1 MCASG
6 TSHFAAAIR
15 SRAARAVCR
24 PHSGEMRRHPVR
36 AGNKSRLFIGGAIC
50 YPPTRGVNP
59 RLPPEQVR
67 IVASKKPQP
76 EPEERSLTALD
87 VLGPKGHIA
96 RRLPK
101 YEHRAEQ
108 LAMAQAVERAIREK
122 QHLIVEAGTGVGKS
136 FAYLI
141 PAILAATANQGRRDD
156 EADPPPKRK
165 PIIISTHTISLQEQL
180 ISRDIPFLNSVL
192 PVEFSAVMVKGRG
205 NYVSLRRLY
214 STREKAASLFAEDE
228 KLKQLG
234 ALLEWSTN
242 TSDGSKTSLGFRPL
256 PDVWDEVQSEHG
268 NCLGKK
274 CPTYEACH
282 YFKARR
288 RAWNADIL
296 VVNHALFFSDLAIR
310 RDGGQILPDYDVVV
324 FDEAHTVESV
334 ASDHLGITVT
344 SGQVEYLLG
353 KLYNDRTNRGLLV
366 HHHLSQAQML
376 AHEIRFQARDFFYG
390 VREAQHRQGKPNGR
404 VRQPLEVEVDICA
417 NLLKLGSMIAVASKD
432 IQDEGQRLELTSAAE
447 RCQGVAVSL
456 EAWLRQSTPEA
467 VHWLEM
473 SGKKREQTTLAC
485 APVDVGP
492 QLREE
497 LFNKVS
503 TVILTSATLAVAG
516 HDFEFVQ
523 RRLGLTKSL
532 EAKLGSPFNYRQ
544 NVQLILPQGMPD
556 PGEKP
561 QEYEAA
567 VCLMIKKYVARTA
580 GRAFVLFTSYAM
592 LQNCVDRLLPWL
604 RAEKYSLYSQGD
616 QTPRT
621 QLLDKFREDPRAVL
635 FGTESFWQG
644 VDVPGDALQ
653 NVIITKLPFSVPDHP
668 LLEARIEAIKARGGN
683 PFMEYQVP
691 EAIIKLKQG
700 FGRLI
705 RTKTDTGIVVILDP
719 RVRTKRYGEMFLES
733 LPQCQLLLEEM

>member
-1 MCASG
+1 
-6 TSHFAAAIR
+6 
-15 SRAARAVCR
+15 
-24 PHSGEMRRHPVR
+24 
-36 AGNKSRLFIGGAIC
+36 
-50 YPPTRGVNP
+50 
-59 RLPPEQVR
+59 
-67 IVASKKPQP
+67 
-76 EPEERSLTALD
+76 
-87 VLGPKGHIA
+87 
-96 RRLPK
+96 
-101 YEHRAEQ
+101 
-108 LAMAQAVERAIREK
+108 MAQAVERAIAEK
-122 QHLIVEAGTGVGKS
+122 KHLIVEAGTGVGKS
-136 FAYLI
+136 FAYLV

-156 EADPPPKRK
+156 EGEPLPKRK

-180 ISRDIPFLNSVL
+180 IGRDIPFLNSVL
-192 PVEFSAVMVKGRG
+192 PVEFSAVLVKGRS

-214 STREKAASLFAEDE
+214 GTRERAASLFSEDE
-228 KLKQLG
+228 KLRQLS
-234 ALLEWSTN
+234 ALLEWSADT
-242 TSDGSKTSLGFRPL
+242 TDGSRASLDFRPL

-268 NCLGKK
+268 NCLGKG
-274 CPTYEACH
+274 CPTYEECY

-288 RAWNADIL
+288 RVWNADVL

-310 RDGGQILPDYDVVV
+310 REGAQILPDYDVVI
-324 FDEAHTVESV
+324 FDEAHTVEAV

-344 SGQVEYLLG
+344 SGQVEYLLS

-366 HHHLSQAQML
+366 HHNLVDAQRL
-376 AHEIRFQARDFFYG
+376 AHEIRFEARDFFYG
-390 VREAQHRQGKPNGR
+390 VREAQHVTGKPNGR
-404 VRQPLEVEVDICA
+404 IRTPLHVEVDLCA
-417 NLLKLGSMIAVASKD
+417 NLLKLGSLIASASRD
-432 IQDEGQRLELTSAAE
+432 IADDSKRIELTSAAE
-447 RCQGVAVSL
+447 RCQGLAVSL
-456 EAWLRQSTPEA
+456 EAWLRQSTNDA

-473 SGKKREQTTLAC
+473 SGKKREQTTLAS

-492 QLREE
+492 LLREE
-497 LFNKVS
+497 LFNKVP
-503 TVILTSATLAVAG
+503 TVILASATLAVAG

-523 RRLGLTKSL
+523 RRLGINKAL
-532 EAKLGSPFNYRQ
+532 EARLGSPFNFRE

-556 PGEKP
+556 PGEQP
-561 QEYEAA
+561 MEYEAA
-567 VCLMIKKYVARTA
+567 VCAMIRKYVARTE
-580 GRAFVLFTSYAM
+580 GRAFILFTSYSM

-604 RAEKYSLYSQGD
+604 RKENYALYSQGD

-621 QLLDKFREDPRAVL
+621 QLLEQFRNDPRAVL

-719 RVRTKRYGEMFLES
+719 RVRTKRYGKMFLDS
-733 LPQCQLLLEEM
+733 LPQCQVILDEM

>member
-1 MCASG
+1 
-6 TSHFAAAIR
+6 
-15 SRAARAVCR
+15 
-24 PHSGEMRRHPVR
+24 
-36 AGNKSRLFIGGAIC
+36 
-50 YPPTRGVNP
+50 
-59 RLPPEQVR
+59 
-67 IVASKKPQP
+67 
-76 EPEERSLTALD
+76 
-87 VLGPKGHIA
+87 
-96 RRLPK
+96 
-101 YEHRAEQ
+101 
-108 LAMAQAVERAIREK
+108 MAQAVERAIAEK
-122 QHLIVEAGTGVGKS
+122 KHLIVEAGTGVGKS
-136 FAYLI
+136 FAYLV

-156 EADPPPKRK
+156 EGEPLPKRK

-180 ISRDIPFLNSVL
+180 IGRDIPFLNSVL
-192 PVEFSAVMVKGRG
+192 PVEFSAVLVKGRS

-214 STREKAASLFAEDE
+214 GTRERAASLFSEDE
-228 KLKQLG
+228 KLRQLS
-234 ALLEWSTN
+234 ALLEWSADT
-242 TSDGSKTSLGFRPL
+242 TDGSRASLDFRPL

-268 NCLGKK
+268 NCLGKG
-274 CPTYEACH
+274 CPTYEECY

-288 RAWNADIL
+288 RVWNADVL

-310 RDGGQILPDYDVVV
+310 REGAQILPDYDVVI
-324 FDEAHTVESV
+324 FDEAHTVEAV

-344 SGQVEYLLG
+344 SGQVEYLLS

-366 HHHLSQAQML
+366 HHNLVDAQRL
-376 AHEIRFQARDFFYG
+376 AHEIRFEARDFFYG
-390 VREAQHRQGKPNGR
+390 VREAQHVTGKPNGR
-404 VRQPLEVEVDICA
+404 IRTPLQVEVDLCA
-417 NLLKLGSMIAVASKD
+417 NLLKLGSLIASASRD
-432 IQDEGQRLELTSAAE
+432 IADDSKRIELTSAAE
-447 RCQGVAVSL
+447 RCQGLAVSL
-456 EAWLRQSTPEA
+456 EAWLRQSTNDA

-473 SGKKREQTTLAC
+473 SGKKREQTTLAS

-492 QLREE
+492 LLREE
-497 LFNKVS
+497 LFNKVP
-503 TVILTSATLAVAG
+503 TVILASATLAVAG

-523 RRLGLTKSL
+523 RRLGINKAL
-532 EAKLGSPFNYRQ
+532 EARLGSPFNFRE

-556 PGEKP
+556 PGEQP
-561 QEYEAA
+561 MEYEAA
-567 VCLMIKKYVARTA
+567 VCAMIRKYVARTE
-580 GRAFVLFTSYAM
+580 GRAFILFTSYSM

-604 RAEKYSLYSQGD
+604 RKENYALYSQGD

-621 QLLDKFREDPRAVL
+621 QLLEQFRNDPRAVL

-719 RVRTKRYGEMFLES
+719 RVRTKRYGKMFLDS
-733 LPQCQLLLEEM
+733 LPQCQVILDEM

>member
-1 MCASG
+1 M
-6 TSHFAAAIR
+6 T
-15 SRAARAVCR
+15 
-24 PHSGEMRRHPVR
+24 
-36 AGNKSRLFIGGAIC
+36 
-50 YPPTRGVNP
+50 
-59 RLPPEQVR
+59 
-67 IVASKKPQP
+67 SKKQPQP
-76 EPEERSLTALD
+76 EPEEPALTALT

-101 YEHRAEQ
+101 YEHRPEQ
-108 LAMAQAVERAIREK
+108 LEMAQAVEQAIANK

-136 FAYLI
+136 FAYLV
-141 PAILAATANQGRRDD
+141 PAILAATADQGRRDD
-156 EADPPPKRK
+156 DGDPKPKRK

-180 ISRDIPFLNSVL
+180 IGRDIPFLNSVL
-192 PVEFSAVMVKGRG
+192 PVEFSAVLVKGRS

-214 STREKAASLFAEDE
+214 GTKERAASLFGEDE
-228 KLKQLG
+228 RQKQLSD
-234 ALLEWSTN
+234 LLEWSTN
-242 TSDGSKTSLGFRPL
+242 TSDGSRASIGFRPL
-256 PDVWDEVQSEHG
+256 PDVWDEVQSESG
-268 NCLGKK
+268 NCLGKH
-274 CPTYEACH
+274 CPHFEECY

-288 RAWNADIL
+288 RVWNADVL

-310 RDGGQILPDYDVVV
+310 RDGAQILPDYDVVV

-344 SGQVEYLLG
+344 SGQIEYLIN
-353 KLYNDRTNRGLLV
+353 KLYNDRNQRGLLI
-366 HHHLSQAQML
+366 HHQLVGAQQL
-376 AHEIRFQARDFFYG
+376 AQEIRFQARDFFYG
-390 VREAQHRQGKPNGR
+390 VREAQYSQGRPNGR
-404 VRQPLEVEVDICA
+404 VREPLAIEVDLCA
-417 NLLKLGSMIAVASKD
+417 NLLKLGTMIAHAALG
-432 IQDEGQRLELTSAAE
+432 IRDEGQRMELTSAAE
-447 RCQGVAVSL
+447 RCHGMAVSL
-456 EAWLRQSTPEA
+456 ETWLKQSNEDA

-473 SGKKREQTTLAC
+473 SGKKRDQTTLAS

-492 QLREE
+492 LLREE
-497 LFNKVS
+497 LFNRIP
-503 TVILTSATLAVAG
+503 TVILASATLAVAG

-523 RRLGLTKSL
+523 RRLGVTKSL
-532 EAKLGSPFNYRQ
+532 EAKLGSPFNFRE
-544 NVQLILPQGMPD
+544 NVQLILPEGMPD
-556 PGEKP
+556 PGEQP
-561 QEYEAA
+561 QQYEAA
-567 VCLMIKKYVARTA
+567 VCVMIKRYVARTQ
-580 GRAFVLFTSYAM
+580 GRAFVLFTSYSM
-592 LQNCVDRLLPWL
+592 LQNCVNRLLPWI

-621 QLLDKFREDPRAVL
+621 QLLENFRKDPRAVL

-719 RVRTKRYGEMFLES
+719 RVRTKRYGKMFLDS
-733 LPQCQLLLEEM
+733 LPQCQIVREEL

>member
-1 MCASG
+1 
-6 TSHFAAAIR
+6 
-15 SRAARAVCR
+15 
-24 PHSGEMRRHPVR
+24 
-36 AGNKSRLFIGGAIC
+36 
-50 YPPTRGVNP
+50 
-59 RLPPEQVR
+59 
-67 IVASKKPQP
+67 
-76 EPEERSLTALD
+76 
-87 VLGPKGHIA
+87 
-96 RRLPK
+96 
-101 YEHRAEQ
+101 
-108 LAMAQAVERAIREK
+108 MAQSVERAIAEK
-122 QHLIVEAGTGVGKS
+122 RHLIVEAGTGVGKS
-136 FAYLI
+136 FAYLV

-156 EADPPPKRK
+156 DGEPRPKRK
-165 PIIISTHTISLQEQL
+165 PIIISTHTIALQEQL

-192 PVEFSAVMVKGRG
+192 PVEFSAVLVKGRS
-205 NYVSLRRLY
+205 NYVSLRRLFG
-214 STREKAASLFAEDE
+214 TRDRAASLFAEDE
-228 KLKQLG
+228 KMRQLSS
-234 ALLEWSTN
+234 LLEWSGDT
-242 TSDGSKTSLGFRPL
+242 TDGSRASLDFRPL

-268 NCLGKK
+268 NCLGKG
-274 CPTYEACH
+274 CPTYEDCY

-288 RAWNADIL
+288 RVWNADIL

-310 RDGGQILPDYDVVV
+310 REGAQILPDYDVVV
-324 FDEAHTVESV
+324 FDEAHTVEAV

-366 HHHLSQAQML
+366 HHNLNDAQRL

-390 VREAQHRQGKPNGR
+390 VREAQHHNGKPNGR
-404 VRQPLEVEVDICA
+404 VRQPLQVEVDLCA
-417 NLLKLGSMIAVASKD
+417 DLLKLGSMIASASRD
-432 IQDEGQRLELTSAAE
+432 VVEDAQRIELTSAAE
-447 RCQGVAVSL
+447 RCQGLAVSL
-456 EAWLRQSTPEA
+456 ETWLRQSTTDA

-473 SGKKREQTTLAC
+473 SGKKREQTTLAS

-497 LFNKVS
+497 LFNKVP
-503 TVILTSATLAVAG
+503 TVILASATLAVAG

-523 RRLGLTKSL
+523 RRLGLNKAL
-532 EAKLGSPFNYRQ
+532 EAKLGSPFNFRE

-556 PGEKP
+556 PGEAP
-561 QEYEAA
+561 MEYEAA
-567 VCLMIKKYVARTA
+567 VCAMIRKYVARTE
-580 GRAFVLFTSYAM
+580 GRAFVLFTSYSM

-604 RAEKYSLYSQGD
+604 RKENYSLYSQGD

-621 QLLDKFREDPRAVL
+621 QLLEQFRKDPRAVL

-719 RVRTKRYGEMFLES
+719 RVRTKRYGKMFLDS
-733 LPQCQLLLEEM
+733 LPQCQLVLDEM